1 MPKASTYNTVGQRE
15 DIADVLTILEP
26 ESCPF
31 VSMAN
36 KATASG
42 TFFEVQVDDLSTA
55 NFDGVNEGEDVTAFD
70 NKSANRAR
78 IGNYIQK
85 FRRTYAVSD
94 IAELVDTAG
103 VANEFAASE
112 AKAVREIKR
121 DLEAAVCSAQ
131 DRQADSGAYKTR
143 GMFKWLG
150 VGGQPS
156 DVPTFA
162 QNVANDTTGTQT
174 EATFNSVLQ
183 ELYEAN
189 GMPGGQLTLIAG
201 PQLKKEISD
210 FARQAG
216 GAGFSFSV
224 TQPAESKKITLT
236 VNLYE
241 GDFGNV
247 AIIPTLWN
255 LRTSGSVAIL
265 PSVFLSRTSGSS
277 TIDGDAGLLIDPEY
291 VAIHTLKAES
301 NSELENQGGGRRG
314 FCDVIAGLACHM
326 PKAHGFFN

>member
-1 MPKASTYNTVGQRE
+1 MPKASTYSTVGQRE
-15 DIADVLTILEP
+15 DLSDVLTILEP
-26 ESCPF
+26 ESTPF

-36 KATASG
+36 KATATG
-42 TFFEVQVDDLSTA
+42 TFFEVQVDDLSTV

-70 NKSANRAR
+70 NKAANRAR

-131 DRQADSGAYKTR
+131 DRQADSGAGAPYKTR

-156 DVPTFA
+156 DVPAFA

-216 GAGFSFSV
+216 GAGFAFSV
-224 TQPAESKKITLT
+224 TQPAESKKITLQ
-236 VNLYE
+236 VNLYS
-241 GDFGNV
+241 GDFGDV
-247 AIIPTLWN
+247 AI
-255 LRTSGSVAIL
+255 V
-265 PSVFLSRTSGSS
+265 PSVFLNRTSGSS

>member
-15 DIADVLTILEP
+15 DLSDVLTILEP
-26 ESCPF
+26 ESTPF

-36 KATASG
+36 KATATG

-70 NKSANRAR
+70 NKAANRAR

-131 DRQADSGAYKTR
+131 DRQADSGSGAPYKTR

-216 GAGFSFSV
+216 GAGFAFSV

-241 GDFGNV
+241 GDFGTV
-247 AIIPTLWN
+247 AI
-255 LRTSGSVAIL
+255 V
-265 PSVFLSRTSGSS
+265 PSVFLNRTSGSS

>member
-15 DIADVLTILEP
+15 DLSDVLTILEP
-26 ESCPF
+26 ESTPF

-36 KATASG
+36 KATATG
-42 TFFEVQVDDLSTA
+42 TFFEVQVDDLSVVD
-55 NFDGVNEGEDVTAFD
+55 FSGVGEGEDVTSFS
-70 NKSANRAR
+70 NKAENRAR

-131 DRQADSGAYKTR
+131 DRQADSGAGAPYKTR

-150 VGGQPS
+150 VGGRPS
-156 DVPTFA
+156 DVPAFA

-216 GAGFSFSV
+216 GAGFAFSV

-241 GDFGNV
+241 GDFGTV
-247 AIIPTLWN
+247 AI
-255 LRTSGSVAIL
+255 V
-265 PSVFLSRTSGSS
+265 PSVFLNRTSGSS

>member
-1 MPKASTYNTVGQRE
+1 MPKASTYNTQGQRE
-15 DIADVLTILEP
+15 DLSDVLTILEP
-26 ESCPF
+26 ESTPF

-36 KATASG
+36 KATATG
-42 TFFEVQVDDLSTA
+42 TFFEVQVDDLSVVD
-55 NFDGVNEGEDVTAFD
+55 FSGVGEGEDVTSFS
-70 NKSANRAR
+70 NKAENRAR

-131 DRQADSGAYKTR
+131 DRQADSGAGAPYKTR

-156 DVPTFA
+156 DVPAFA

-224 TQPAESKKITLT
+224 TQPAESKKITLS
-236 VNLYE
+236 VNLYS
-241 GDFGNV
+241 GDFGDV
-247 AIIPTLWN
+247 A
-255 LRTSGSVAIL
+255 VV
-265 PSVFLSRTSGSS
+265 PSVFLNRTSGSS

>member
-15 DIADVLTILEP
+15 DLSDVLTILEP
-26 ESCPF
+26 ESTPF

-36 KATASG
+36 KATATG
-42 TFFEVQVDDLSTA
+42 TFFEVQVDDLSVA
-55 NFDGVNEGEDVTAFD
+55 EFSGINEGEDVTSFS
-70 NKSANRAR
+70 NKAANRAR

-131 DRQADSGAYKTR
+131 DRQADSGAGAPYKTR

-216 GAGFSFSV
+216 GAGFAFSV

-241 GDFGNV
+241 GDFGTV
-247 AIIPTLWN
+247 AI
-255 LRTSGSVAIL
+255 V
-265 PSVFLSRTSGSS
+265 PSVFLNRTSGSS

>member
-1 MPKASTYNTVGQRE
+1 MPKAASYNTVGQRE
-15 DIADVLTILEP
+15 DLSDVLTILEP
-26 ESCPF
+26 ESTPF

-70 NKSANRAR
+70 NKAANRAR

-131 DRQADSGAYKTR
+131 DRQADSGAGAPYKTR

-216 GAGFSFSV
+216 GAGFAFSV
-224 TQPAESKKITLT
+224 TQPAESKKITLQ
-236 VNLYE
+236 VNLYS
-241 GDFGNV
+241 GDFGDV
-247 AIIPTLWN
+247 AI
-255 LRTSGSVAIL
+255 V
-265 PSVFLSRTSGSS
+265 PSVFLNRTSGSS

>member
-15 DIADVLTILEP
+15 DLSDVLTILEP
-26 ESCPF
+26 ESTPF

-36 KATASG
+36 KATATG

-70 NKSANRAR
+70 NKAANRAR
-78 IGNYIQK
+78 IGNYIQS
-85 FRRTYAVSD
+85 FRRTYAVSN

-121 DLEAAVCSAQ
+121 DLEAAVCSGQ
-131 DRQADSGAYKTR
+131 DRQADSGAGAPYKTR

-150 VGGQPS
+150 DGGQPS

-216 GAGFSFSV
+216 GAGFAFSV

-241 GDFGNV
+241 GDFGTV
-247 AIIPTLWN
+247 AIVPSTLLN
-255 LRTSGSVAIL
+255 
-265 PSVFLSRTSGSS
+265 RTSGSS
-277 TIDGDAGLLIDPEY
+277 TLDPDAGLLIDPEY
-291 VAIHTLKAES
+291 VAIHTLQAES

-314 FCDVIAGLACHM
+314 YCSLIAGLACHM
-326 PKAHGFFN
+326 PKAHGYFK